1 MLFENKLKKILNLDK
16 IEQEFEE
23 NMEDVELE
31 KNDRKAMIIA
41 AIIVFVPAMLFI
53 IAAFCFVI
61 WFFFG
66 RFA

>member
-1 MLFENKLKKILNLDK
+1 MLFENKLKKILNPDK

-31 KNDRKAMIIA
+31 KEDRKAMIIA
-41 AIIVFVPAMLFI
+41 AIIVFVPAMLFV
-53 IAAFCFVI
+53 IAGFCFVI

-66 RFA
+66 RFV